1 MQNILMERSVQAALE
16 RGLQGSFKVFKEL
29 RVVGVVSWELGMRH
43 KGIEQLS
50 RSSARVPPAV
60 PLYQV

>member
-1 MQNILMERSVQAALE
+1 MQAALE

-43 KGIEQLS
+43 KGMEQLS